1 MVYRQIVSVEQALG
15 RASGTVTRGGLDATS
30 QSWVSGIRATGGEH
44 DDCIARLHALLLR
57 VAHYEVF
64 RRSGP
69 LRLAGPELDDIAQQA
84 CDDALMAIKAKI
96 GDFRGESR
104 FTTWAY
110 RFVMFEVSTKI
121 GRHFWRRRP
130 AALDDDAWERLPDTL
145 AVAPD
150 ARAEDRELFGVLRR
164 AIDEDLTDL
173 QRRVFVAVAVNEVP
187 MDAFA
192 RELGSNRNAVYKT
205 LFDARRKLRGSLAA
219 AGYSRPTTV
228 RSST

>member
-1 MVYRQIVSVEQALG
+1 VSVEQNANA
-15 RASGTVTRGGLDATS
+15 ASSVTRGALDDVS
-30 QSWVSGIRATGGEH
+30 QSWVSCIGSAGGEH
-44 DDCIARLHALLLR
+44 DECIARLHALLLR
-57 VAHYEVF
+57 VAHSEVF
-64 RRSGP
+64 RRAGS

-130 AALDDDAWERLPDTL
+130 ASLDDAAWDRLPDTL
-145 AVAPD
+145 VVAPES
-150 ARAEDRELFGVLRR
+150 RAEDRELFGVLRQ
-164 AIDEDLTDL
+164 AIDEDLTPL
-173 QRRVFVAVAVNEVP
+173 QRRVFVAIAVNEVP

-205 LFDARRKLRGSLAA
+205 LFDARRKLCGSLAA
-219 AGYSRPTTV
+219 AGYARPIAD
-228 RSST
+228 RSIT